1 MMLFQLVEVLLFTAV
16 QVLAM
21 VFFTTPMAEVTVERI
36 EEQVEVTVL
45 CICFHIEPVV
55 PLEPLHAVDMF
66 LLISALTLLTA
77 DFIEERVALTAD
89 WMPVPED
96 RITVVIPITAVCT
109 AVRIAVQLVV
119 VAVCTCV
126 QSVRTAVATCV
137 PAVVVLVAI
146 CVQALV

>member
-1 MMLFQLVEVLLFTAV
+1 MD
-16 QVLAM
+16 
-21 VFFTTPMAEVTVERI
+21 
-36 EEQVEVTVL
+36 EQTELIVL

-77 DFIEERVALTAD
+77 DFIEVRAAFTAD
-89 WMPVPED
+89 WMLVPED
-96 RITVVIPITAVCT
+96 RITVVMPITAVCT
-109 AVRIAVQLVV
+109 AVRIAVQLVA

-137 PAVVVLVAI
+137 PAAVVLVAI